1 MSPSDTTI
9 PKETIMSKAT
19 LLSVGDKIA
28 TTKYG
33 NWTVESIPNNGY
45 IVLVKYRRGVVTE
58 RFIMLENRLFS

>member
-1 MSPSDTTI
+1 
-9 PKETIMSKAT
+9 MSKTT
-19 LLSVGDKIA
+19 LLSVGDKIS

-33 NWTVESIPNNGY
+33 NWTVEAVPNNGY